1 MYNLLENFKYNFNGE
16 GYVLLENSL
25 IMQNSKNIK
34 FDYLDGL
41 KKGLPICLGYISVSI
56 TFGMLAANNGMSTL
70 TAVLISATN
79 LTSAGQFAGIDLIFS
94 NASYFELAL
103 TTLIINI
110 RYMLMSL
117 SLSQKLHMNVSSIDK
132 LLISFGITDEI
143 FAVASL
149 ERKRITTSY
158 MFGLITLPF
167 VGWTGG
173 TFIGAVASGFLP
185 SIVQDSLGI
194 AIYGMFI
201 ALIIPPSR
209 KSKAITFVVILS
221 IIFSCCLYY
230 IPLLNKISQGFAII
244 ISSLL
249 AAILGAYFFPIKNM
263 EANN

>member
-1 MYNLLENFKYNFNGE
+1 MIEKSIAIQNINFKKE
-16 GYVLLENSL
+16 
-25 IMQNSKNIK
+25 
-34 FDYLDGL
+34 YLDGF

-56 TFGMLAANNGMSTL
+56 TFGMLAIKGGMNVF

-79 LTSAGQFAGIDLIFS
+79 LTSAGQFAGIGLIFS
-94 NASYFELAL
+94 KASYFELAL

-117 SLSQKLHMNVSSIDK
+117 SLSQKLHKSMSILDK

-149 ERKRITTSY
+149 EEKKITTSY
-158 MFGLITLPF
+158 MLGLITLPF
-167 VGWTGG
+167 IGWVGG
-173 TFIGAVASGFLP
+173 TFIGAIASSFLP
-185 SIVQDSLGI
+185 DIVQDSLGI

-221 IIFSCCLYY
+221 VIFSCCLYY
-230 IPLLNKISQGFAII
+230 LPLLNKISQGFAII

-249 AAILGAYFFPIKNM
+249 AAMLGAYFFPIKDKEDIN
-263 EANN
+263 

>member
-1 MYNLLENFKYNFNGE
+1 MINNSVSIENTNFKKEY
-16 GYVLLENSL
+16 
-25 IMQNSKNIK
+25 I
-34 FDYLDGL
+34 DGF
-41 KKGLPICLGYISVSI
+41 KKGIPICLGYISVSI
-56 TFGMLAANNGMSTL
+56 TFGMLAIKGGMNIL

-94 NASYFELAL
+94 KASYFELAL

-117 SLSQKLHMNVSSIDK
+117 SLSQKLHKSMGLLDK

-149 ERKRITTSY
+149 EDKKISSSY
-158 MFGLITLPF
+158 MFGLISLPF
-167 VGWTGG
+167 VGWVGG
-173 TFIGAVASGFLP
+173 TFIGAVASSFLP
-185 SIVQDSLGI
+185 AIVQDSLGI

-209 KSKAITFVVILS
+209 KSKAVAFVVILS

-230 IPLLNKISQGFAII
+230 LPLLNKISQGFAII

-249 AAILGAYFFPIKNM
+249 SAMLGAYFFPIKDK
-263 EANN
+263 EDNN